1 MSEAASEMGVTQ
13 FSIARASNTDVT
25 NYKTFTCFIWKR
37 I

>member
-1 MSEAASEMGVTQ
+1 MGVAQ

-25 NYKTFTCFIWKR
+25 NYKTCKGFIWKR